1 MSEEAEDITGLWLLT
16 FSDGFCFSWTVFYA
30 PSWEDAERQVQEWI
44 EQLPYRALDVKLRT
58 FP

>member
-1 MSEEAEDITGLWLLT
+1 MKARSAEALFVERAGKRL
-16 FSDGFCFSWTVFYA
+16 